1 MCVCVSLCLCVVV
14 VLLYV
19 MMVVAYG
26 VYSWNVL
33 MCNNCIKVG
42 YYSSIKSGSITV
54 RTISAFKSANKIPY
68 GSTTTNN
75 NGFLSE

>member
-1 MCVCVSLCLCVVV
+1 MSVCVVV

-19 MMVVAYG
+19 MMVAAFV
-26 VYSWNVL
+26 VYSWNIL
-33 MCNNCIKVG
+33 LCNNCIKVG

-68 GSTTTNN
+68 KALGYYY
-75 NGFLSE
+75 